1 MRHSSEACCLDVDWL
16 DDSTFAS
23 GGSDRVIHIVS
34 LSGTKPICTLR
45 LVVIQWW
52 LSTHPHRSWHRGHTG
67 ELTMI
72 KCNPSRTRLA
82 SCSDDATARIW
93 NLEHVADKAS
103 VPVVLMGHTRCL
115 TSVKWCPATVPG
127 AHELVATYVSE

>member
-1 MRHSSEACCLDVDWL
+1 MNYSSEACLDVDWL

-23 GGSDRVIHIVS
+23 GGSDRVVHIVS
-34 LSGTKPICTLR
+34 LSGTKPIRTLR
-45 LVVIQWW
+45 FVAIAWSQ
-52 LSTHPHRSWHRGHTG
+52 SAHPHRLWYRGHTG

-93 NLEHVADKAS
+93 NLENMLEKSS
-103 VPVVLMGHTRCL
+103 VPIVLMGHTRCL
-115 TSVKWCPATVPG
+115 TSVKWCPSTASG
-127 AHELVATYVSE
+127 ANELVATYDASR